1 MPEYDLKS
9 LALPKLSGAG
19 LRAFAG
25 ALANPITRPL
35 LMPSLLKQGGFAR
48 FRALRLDEPPTF
60 LPLAGAA
67 APAAGPMPAA
77 ELEAALPPY
86 APGVPFKTVR
96 DYAQAYRSG
105 ATTPEEVAAKVL
117 AAIKASDAAD
127 LPLRAFIANDADDVL
142 AQARAATARIRAGS
156 PLSVFDGVPVAIKD
170 EVDQTPYPTTVG
182 TTFLGR
188 QPAAQDA
195 TAVARLRAAG
205 ALLIGKANM
214 HEIGINPNGCNAHY
228 GPARN
233 PYDPARDS
241 GGSSSGPAA
250 AVAAGLCPVSL
261 GADGGGSIRIPASL
275 CGLVGLK
282 PTFGRVSEFGA
293 APLCWSVA
301 HLGPIGATVEDVA
314 LAYAVIA
321 GPDPRDPNSQ
331 HQPDVTLAGWNTPDL
346 RGLTLGIYT
355 PWFRH
360 AAPAVVAAC
369 EAMLAQFRQAGAEVR
384 EITIPELDAM
394 RLAHVITILSEM
406 MTSMANHQEELGQLG
421 ASVRTTLALTAAFT
435 SAEYVKAQ
443 RMRTRALAIFAK
455 VFGEVDAIITP
466 GTAITA
472 PPIPAQGCGGRLVRP
487 ERRHRGDALCVP
499 GQPHRPARAHL
510 PGRLRCGRAAHRHAG
525 HGPALG
531 GSHLAADRPRR
542 RAGGHAPQAGRVLR
556 VDGLA
561 TPPSR
566 SSPGSA
572 ADPHPRRGGRRC
584 GTPAV
589 AAGSRSAPASTAP
602 THAGRRG
609 RDRLWS
615 R

>member
-60 LPLAGAA
+60 LPLAEAA
-67 APAAGPMPAA
+67 APAVSPMPAA

-86 APGVPFKTVR
+86 VPGIPFKTVR

-105 ATTPEEVAAKVL
+105 ATTPEEVAARVL

-241 GGSSSGPAA
+241 GGSSSGPAV

-293 APLCWSVA
+293 APLDWSVA

-331 HQPDVTLAGWNTPDL
+331 HQPDVTLAGWTAPDL

-369 EAMLAQFRQAGAEVR
+369 ETMLAHFRQAGAEVR
-384 EITIPELDAM
+384 EVTIPELDAM

-421 ASVRTTLALTAAFT
+421 AVGAHHPGADGRVHLGRVRQGAAH
-435 SAEYVKAQ
+435 ADP
-443 RMRTRALAIFAK
+443 RAGDLCEGVRGGGRDHHAGHGHHRAADP
-455 VFGEVDAIITP
+455 GE
-466 GTAITA
+466 
-472 PPIPAQGCGGRLVRP
+472 GCGGRLVRP

-499 GQPHRPARAHL
+499 GQPHGSARAHL
-510 PGRLRCGRAAHRHAG
+510 PRRLRCGRAAHRHAG

-531 GSHLAADRPRR
+531 GSHVAADRPRR

-566 SSPGSA
+566 SSPNSA
-572 ADPHPRRGGRRC
+572 ADPRPRRGGRRC

-589 AAGSRSAPASTAP
+589 AAGSR
-602 THAGRRG
+602 
-609 RDRLWS
+609 
-615 R
+615 